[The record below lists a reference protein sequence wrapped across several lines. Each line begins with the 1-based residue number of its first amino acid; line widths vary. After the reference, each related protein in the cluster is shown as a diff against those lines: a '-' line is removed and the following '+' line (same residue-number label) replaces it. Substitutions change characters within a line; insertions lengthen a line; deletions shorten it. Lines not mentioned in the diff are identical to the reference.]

1 VSLLHFTH
9 PAPMGQW
16 IQALKHAG
24 KRIGFV
30 PTMGALHEGHIS
42 LVHNALEHCDVL
54 IVSIFVNPTQFND
67 PKDLLKY
74 PKTLPSD
81 VEMLLKC
88 PCNAVFV
95 PTISD
100 IYPEGQF
107 KDEWEL
113 GPSKDVLEGEFRPGH
128 FDGVLTVV
136 SRLFEL
142 VKPDYAFFGEKDFQ
156 QQYLIKKM
164 AEKEGN
170 QVKVLSFPT
179 IRESNGL
186 AMSSRNRRLQSDD
199 MIVAAGI
206 YKILLQMKVQRKNL
220 GPQELEEWGNKNLN
234 RPGIIDIEYLKV
246 VKTSDLSSV
255 EIWEENEGHIAL
267 LAAWV
272 GGVRLLDNIFLD

>member
-1 VSLLHFTH
+1 
-9 PAPMGQW
+9 
-16 IQALKHAG
+16 
-24 KRIGFV
+24 
-30 PTMGALHEGHIS
+30 
-42 LVHNALEHCDVL
+42 
-54 IVSIFVNPTQFND
+54 
-67 PKDLLKY
+67 
-74 PKTLPSD
+74 
-81 VEMLLKC
+81 MLLKC

-199 MIVAAGI
+199 VIVAAGI